1 MLSFRMIPRR
11 CGNDRFCKEFQVP
24 IDLFHCAEWLNR
36 LFGRSNNDKFNE
48 VRSVSLNEFLRGK
61 GFFVFI
67 FKHAAWKRSHGEVS

>member
-36 LFGRSNNDKFNE
+36 LFGRPNNDKFNE

-67 FKHAAWKRSHGEVS
+67 LSMWRGKGAMVK